1 MWWDFFSLDE
11 KVHIKDDIGR
21 AISLLTMKVN
31 WDLLQ
36 ALASFWDP
44 VLRCLSIGG
53 MDLVS
58 TIEEYTELLQVPS
71 SPTQIYVSIQQYR
84 ANKELANFLGLKNWV
99 VSLEICK
106 VGTTW

>member
-44 VLRCLSIGG
+44 VLRCVSIRVV
-53 MDLVS
+53 DLVS
-58 TIEEYTELLQVPS
+58 TIKEYTALLQVPS
-71 SPTQIYVSIQQYR
+71 FPTWVYVLVQ
-84 ANKELANFLGLKNWV
+84 
-99 VSLEICK
+99 
-106 VGTTW
+106 